1 MTAIRLCET
10 FHKGVNAAP
19 TKHSRGFRLWAEDR
33 RMVLIFGKDTCPY
46 TQAARDHYAKLDG
59 PFEYLNVKKNP
70 AELERMLAFSRGRR
84 EVPVIVE
91 NGKVTIGFGG
101 T

>member
-1 MTAIRLCET
+1 MNVKQDASRLQEML
-10 FHKGVNAAP
+10 
-19 TKHSRGFRLWAEDR
+19 KHSK
-33 RMVLIFGKDTCPY
+33 GK
-46 TQAARDHYAKLDG
+46 
-59 PFEYLNVKKNP
+59 
-70 AELERMLAFSRGRR
+70 R